1 MGTRTAYS
9 GAGTI
14 GHGRPRYIF
23 RVVFVAVLS
32 AVVVIPNVGAAYSP
46 LVAFGPSTSA
56 SISAALVSVSVTSTH
71 CHFQFSLVGSATGA
85 FWNSEYAWFLFST
98 SGFHLESHFWGPDA
112 HAAFR
117 FVDFQMEVGRVT
129 LFSASTLIQNKNL
142 SMDRAEASLFL
153 VLVCPDDEP
162 SVPDP
167 DRVLNTVWRTV
178 NSILDEVG

>member
-1 MGTRTAYS
+1 
-9 GAGTI
+9 
-14 GHGRPRYIF
+14 
-23 RVVFVAVLS
+23 
-32 AVVVIPNVGAAYSP
+32 
-46 LVAFGPSTSA
+46 
-56 SISAALVSVSVTSTH
+56 
-71 CHFQFSLVGSATGA
+71 
-85 FWNSEYAWFLFST
+85 
-98 SGFHLESHFWGPDA
+98 
-112 HAAFR
+112 
-117 FVDFQMEVGRVT
+117 MEVGRVT